1 MRSLV
6 RWSSAALILGTF
18 SGQAASAQQSSPFQL
33 FDTKSS
39 KSAEITPTAGDAKV
53 NQLAPSPSLR
63 LFVEIGQAKLPSSFR
78 QQQPYPELRNLGA
91 KIPASTWPDKRVLE
105 SLTLWAP
112 ASGKVAL
119 PPAEPTAKSNVL
131 SPRGLEG
138 LRFQDENAKRE
149 MKSPWG
155 SLEAS
160 ARQNFQGGAFK
171 P

>member
-1 MRSLV
+1 MF
-6 RWSSAALILGTF
+6 A
-18 SGQAASAQQSSPFQL
+18 
-33 FDTKSS
+33 
-39 KSAEITPTAGDAKV
+39 
-53 NQLAPSPSLR
+53 
-63 LFVEIGQAKLPSSFR
+63 EIGQTKLPSSFC
-78 QQQPYPELRNLGA
+78 QQQPYRELRNLGA

-105 SLTLWAP
+105 ALKLWAP

-119 PPAEPTAKSNVL
+119 PPAEPAVKSNVL
-131 SPRGLEG
+131 SPKGLEG

-160 ARQNFQGGAFK
+160 TWQNFQGGAFK

>member
-1 MRSLV
+1 MRSLL

-18 SGQAASAQQSSPFQL
+18 SGQAVSAQQSSPFQL
-33 FDTKSS
+33 FDTKSA
-39 KSAEITPTAGDAKV
+39 KSAEITPTVGDAKV
-53 NQLAPSPSLR
+53 NQLVPSPSPR
-63 LFVEIGQAKLPSSFR
+63 LFVEIGQAKLPSSFC

-91 KIPASTWPDKRVLE
+91 KIPASTWPAKRVLE
-105 SLTLWAP
+105 ALTLWAP
-112 ASGKVAL
+112 ASDKVAL
-119 PPAEPTAKSNVL
+119 HPAEPTAKSNVL

-138 LRFQDENAKRE
+138 LRFQDTRAKRE
-149 MKSPWG
+149 VRSPWG

>member
-1 MRSLV
+1 MRSLL

-18 SGQAASAQQSSPFQL
+18 SGQAVSAQQSSPFQL
-33 FDTKSS
+33 FDTKSA

-53 NQLAPSPSLR
+53 NQLASSPRLR
-63 LFVEIGQAKLPSSFR
+63 LFAEIGQTKLPSSFR

-91 KIPASTWPDKRVLE
+91 KIPASTWTDKRLLE
-105 SLTLWAP
+105 ALTLWAP

-119 PPAEPTAKSNVL
+119 PPAEPAVKPNVL
-131 SPRGLEG
+131 SPKGLEG

-155 SLEAS
+155 FLEAS